1 MKKLIHYLGIIA
13 VVVGSL
19 ALVTTPADVVAK
31 DKKPKV
37 IAKGLDNPRGLAFDP
52 AGDLYVAEAGRGGGG
67 PCVEVRGQEF
77 CLGLTGAI
85 TRIRNGHKKRVVKKL
100 PSLALSGRDGEDPG
114 SEAVGPHDLSL
125 VLSERPWV
133 VTGLGGDLGFRV
145 GLGENGEDLG
155 MLFQVAHKRKL
166 QDFVDI
172 VAYEDSMNPDGGE
185 VDSNPQSVL
194 ALKGR
199 QIVAE
204 AGGNS
209 LLDVDHEGNISTIA
223 VFPERMVDAPP
234 FLRLPPGTQIP
245 MESVPTS
252 VVQGPD
258 GTLYAGELTGFP
270 FPVGEARVYRIDPCI
285 GLEVFESDFTN
296 IIAIEF
302 DDQGRLLVL
311 EIAKNGLLS
320 GDPTGALIRVNH
332 DGTRDELASDGLFMP
347 TGLAVGPE
355 GGIYISNCGV
365 CAGVGEVIRI
375 KP

>member
-1 MKKLIHYLGIIA
+1 MKKLMHYLGVIA

-31 DKKPKV
+31 DKKPKKPKV

-52 AGDLYVAEAGRGGGG
+52 SGDLYVAEAGRGGGG

-85 TRIRNGHKKRVVKKL
+85 TRIRNGHKKRVVKNL

-114 SEAVGPHDLSL
+114 SEATGPHDLSF

-133 VTGLGGDLGFRV
+133 VTGLGGDLDFRD
-145 GLGENGEDLG
+145 GLGNNGEDLG

-172 VAYEDSMNPDGGE
+172 AAYEESMNPDAPAE
-185 VDSNPQSVL
+185 IDSNPQSVL

-199 QIVAE
+199 RIVAD

-209 LLDVDHEGNISTIA
+209 LLDVDHEGKISTIA
-223 VFPERMVDAPP
+223 VFLERDG
-234 FLRLPPGTQIP
+234 FQ
-245 MESVPTS
+245 SVPTS

-258 GTLYAGELTGFP
+258 GAFYVGELTGFP
-270 FPVGEARVYRIDPCI
+270 FPVGEARVYRIDPCT
-285 GLEVFESDFTN
+285 GLPEVFESGFTN
-296 IIAIEF
+296 IIAIDF

-311 EIAKNGLLS
+311 EIATDGLPLPPSFPPSPPPQALLS
-320 GDPTGALIRVNH
+320 V
-332 DGTRDELASDGLFMP
+332 
-347 TGLAVGPE
+347 
-355 GGIYISNCGV
+355 
-365 CAGVGEVIRI
+365 
-375 KP
+375 